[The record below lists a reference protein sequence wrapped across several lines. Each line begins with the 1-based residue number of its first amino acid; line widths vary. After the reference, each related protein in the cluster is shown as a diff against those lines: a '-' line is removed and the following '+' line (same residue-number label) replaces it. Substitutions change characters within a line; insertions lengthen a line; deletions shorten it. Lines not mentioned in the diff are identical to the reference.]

1 MVNVVMLKP
10 LSYPNADRIVEFL
23 SSSFLVASSLACVP
37 QFHFYRRHSSVFQ
50 EVAAYDA
57 GGPGFNITGQRQEQ
71 VNGLHVKP
79 ALIGVVLGIAY
90 PSVSVASSPPSST
103 ASRFGIRRCSYR
115 YHSY

>member
-1 MVNVVMLKP
+1 
-10 LSYPNADRIVEFL
+10 
-23 SSSFLVASSLACVP
+23 
-37 QFHFYRRHSSVFQ
+37 
-50 EVAAYDA
+50 
-57 GGPGFNITGQRQEQ
+57 
-71 VNGLHVKP
+71 VKP